1 MGNRVHGKSRLIAV
15 GVLLAAIAGFGLY
28 MGWARKQFFGF
39 MDARDR
45 QQRAAAANDRALEFS
60 GRREFAA
67 AVRLLEQAHRDVPGD
82 SVITRSLAYTYGDL
96 SLSRLKQ
103 GRLPESR
110 DYIAKALA
118 VRDRDAV
125 LWFVKA
131 EVCDRMGQADS
142 ARSALA
148 RAEALGGMTPAVQQR
163 LARLKRDL
171 AVQSFFQSGGSG
183 HFDIRFEGAENRDF
197 ANAVLVLLEDAR
209 DRVGRDLGWQVDR
222 TTTVI
227 LYSDRQFAD
236 VTRLPS
242 WTGAVFDGTI
252 RVPAAGYRED
262 KAVLAAVLA
271 HEFTHAA
278 LFDISGNHCPVWFSE
293 GLAQLE
299 EGRPPEPLYT
309 PLAGL
314 TGPFTAMNGEQA
326 QQAYRA
332 SLSAVAFLAREHDR
346 GFIRIMLEK
355 MRSGQD
361 FNAAFVATYNGTVAE
376 FEEHW
381 KRSISQ

>member
-1 MGNRVHGKSRLIAV
+1 
-15 GVLLAAIAGFGLY
+15 LLAAIAGFGLY
-28 MGWARKQFFGF
+28 LGWARSQFFGF

-60 GRREFAA
+60 NRREFTAA
-67 AVRLLEQAHRDVPGD
+67 ARLLEQAHRDVPGD
-82 SVITRSLAYTYGDL
+82 SVITGNLAFAYGNRCLQDM
-96 SLSRLKQ
+96 SH
-103 GRLPESR
+103 GRYQDAR
-110 DYIAKALA
+110 ADIARALA
-118 VRDRDAV
+118 LRDRDAV

-142 ARSALA
+142 SRSALA
-148 RAEALGGMTPAVQQR
+148 RAEKLGGMTTAVQQR

-171 AVQSFFQSGGSG
+171 AVQSSFQSGASG

-197 ANAVLVLLEDAR
+197 ADAVLTLLENAR
-209 DRVGRDLGWQVDR
+209 DRVGRDLGWRVDR
-222 TTTVI
+222 ATTVI

-236 VTRLPS
+236 VTRLPA
-242 WTGAVFDGTI
+242 WTGAAFDGTI

-262 KAVLAAVLA
+262 KAVLATVLA
-271 HEFTHAA
+271 HEFTHAL
-278 LFDISGNHCPVWFSE
+278 LFDICGNRCPVWFSE

-299 EGRPPEPLYT
+299 EGRSPEPGYA
-309 PLAGL
+309 PLSGL

-332 SLSAVAFLAREHDR
+332 SLSAVAFLAREHDM
-346 GFIRIMLEK
+346 GFIRILLEK

-361 FNAAFVATYNGTVAE
+361 FAAAFAETYNESLTD
-376 FEEHW
+376 FEERW
-381 KRSISQ
+381 KQSVAQ